1 LIDEEFL
8 MHSDKKWR
16 EKLDEK
22 GMKKKIKKEEK
33 MVMRELKKD
42 TLALQA
48 EKQKIRSQRITTNL
62 KASFRGGNAPK
73 DESLVD

>member
-1 LIDEEFL
+1 MLG
-8 MHSDKKWR
+8 DKKWR

-42 TLALQA
+42 TIALQA
-48 EKQKIRSQRITTNL
+48 EKQKIRS
-62 KASFRGGNAPK
+62 
-73 DESLVD
+73 

>member
-1 LIDEEFL
+1 MQLGKQKPRPVTQLKPLIEEDFL

-42 TLALQA
+42 TIALQA
-48 EKQKIRSQRITTNL
+48 EKQKIRS
-62 KASFRGGNAPK
+62 
-73 DESLVD
+73 